1 MWEVSFSDMSSVL
14 GTLETRS
21 KELKVH
27 VGKSCR
33 QATRVQ
39 RHRLVGGGGGAYSE
53 QYSFLKG

>member
-27 VGKSCR
+27 VGNSAGKP
-33 QATRVQ
+33 
-39 RHRLVGGGGGAYSE
+39 LVSREVSGT
-53 QYSFLKG
+53 